1 MPAGGS
7 QMQAAGPSS
16 APAPSSGSQLVSAA
30 ASHSRT
36 VFVLRAGSSHASVL
50 AEFKKMQS
58 ELGTDNVFLTFDDT
72 AAVWPHSP
80 TIRMTEPRPSNGAP
94 HVLLLNRTECQ
105 GMAGNG
111 ANWDFMNYWEQ
122 PSLALFLR
130 HMASEPFDYVWRWED
145 DVRCSGTYTGCLQ
158 GMDAMPH
165 DLLCALPLANY
176 SPEGEGWG
184 HWDKLTGHLANVPKE
199 RRHGCFLPLMRIS
212 RRALELTSADLK
224 LSGGFME
231 VYYPTLFSEHN
242 MSIGAL
248 PQEHLGYMRAA
259 PADPADQLRL
269 TQEFHDVIFQKSDG
283 RFYHPIK
290 DFA

>member
-1 MPAGGS
+1 MGAPGLFPHRSSQSKPGRKSLATLVLLFIGIVVLLRPQLSGLRSGQALGGPAPAVMPAGGS

-111 ANWDFMNYWEQ
+111 ANWGECLEGVAGDWFAPGSMGTTIHKW
-122 PSLALFLR
+122 ACR
-130 HMASEPFDYVWRWED
+130 H
-145 DVRCSGTYTGCLQ
+145 
-158 GMDAMPH
+158 
-165 DLLCALPLANY
+165 
-176 SPEGEGWG
+176 
-184 HWDKLTGHLANVPKE
+184 K
-199 RRHGCFLPLMRIS
+199 
-212 RRALELTSADLK
+212 
-224 LSGGFME
+224 
-231 VYYPTLFSEHN
+231 PTCITE
-242 MSIGAL
+242 
-248 PQEHLGYMRAA
+248 
-259 PADPADQLRL
+259 
-269 TQEFHDVIFQKSDG
+269 
-283 RFYHPIK
+283 
-290 DFA
+290 